1 MDDKGIGTDA
11 TIAEHI
17 GKILQRGYA
26 VKEGNLFKPTDLGLA
41 LYDGYE
47 SMGYHMMR
55 VRRLLRRPVA
65 VWCVTSRLCCVCLRY
80 SQICGPRWSGT
91 ARAWHGESCPST
103 YRVPAAPQLIPV
115 CL

>member
-17 GKILQRGYA
+17 AKILQRGYA
-26 VKEGNLFKPTDLGLA
+26 IKENNLFKPTDLGLA

-55 VRRLLRRPVA
+55 VSHSYACHIKMVRAR
-65 VWCVTSRLCCVCLRY
+65 
-80 SQICGPRWSGT
+80 SQ
-91 ARAWHGESCPST
+91 
-103 YRVPAAPQLIPV
+103 
-115 CL
+115 